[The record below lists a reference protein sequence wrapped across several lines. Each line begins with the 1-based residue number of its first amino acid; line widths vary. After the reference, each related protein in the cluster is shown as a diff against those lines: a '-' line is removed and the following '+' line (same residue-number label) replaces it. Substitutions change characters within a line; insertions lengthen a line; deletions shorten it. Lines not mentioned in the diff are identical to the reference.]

1 MSDPIADAIAAA
13 QRGCLIVFPTDT
25 VYGIGT
31 RPDDAAA
38 TGRLFETK
46 QRPRGLTLPVLAP
59 STAVARRLARF
70 DDRAERL
77 ALALWPG
84 AVTLVLPRSPVT
96 ADWDLGGDRDT
107 IGLRVPDHAM
117 ALAVL
122 AAGPLATTSAN
133 RSGDPPATTCDEL
146 ESAFGEDV
154 DVYLCAQEPLVGA
167 ASTVVS
173 VVGDLEVLRVG
184 SIDPET
190 IVRRSAGEGPLLDSG
205 PPR

>member
-1 MSDPIADAIAAA
+1 
-13 QRGCLIVFPTDT
+13 
-25 VYGIGT
+25 
-31 RPDDAAA
+31 
-38 TGRLFETK
+38 
-46 QRPRGLTLPVLAP
+46 
-59 STAVARRLARF
+59 
-70 DDRAERL
+70 
-77 ALALWPG
+77 
-84 AVTLVLPRSPVT
+84 VT